1 MLRHLVSVVAVLVA
15 AAGLFAGEYKGKIK
29 SVDADKSTLTVT
41 VTVDDKDKDV
51 TLKVNDDTKFTTSNK
66 KQADKL
72 ASDKLK
78 FKAFQKGGQE
88 VVVTTTGEGD
98 KEVATE
104 VKVTLGKKKDKNK

>member
-1 MLRHLVSVVAVLVA
+1 MLRQFLSVVAVLIV
-15 AAGLFAGEYKGKIK
+15 AAGLSAAEYKGKLK

-51 TLKVNDDTKFTTSNK
+51 TIKVNDDTKFTTKSK

-78 FKAFQKGGQE
+78 FKAFSKGGQM

-104 VKVTLGKKKDKNK
+104 VNVTLGKKKDK